1 MQLRIDE
8 KWIKRSIWVNILNI
22 GYLSLGL
29 FFWIPSEVVPLSCL
43 VLLFNMVL
51 AYILYNLLGD

>member
-1 MQLRIDE
+1 MRLRIDE
-8 KWIKRSIWVNILNI
+8 KWIKRSIWVNILNL
-22 GYLSLGL
+22 GYISLGIV
-29 FFWIPSEVVPLSCL
+29 FWIPSEVVPLACL